1 MRCYTVE
8 ICLMIIIDSSE
19 RLVATL
25 MKNEDE
31 RLLRLWLKVPKK
43 YKKAV
48 MEILWFIGWGIA
60 IFTVYKLFFGK

>member
-1 MRCYTVE
+1 
-8 ICLMIIIDSSE
+8 
-19 RLVATL
+19 